1 MAEVIVIQGNQAV
14 QQEKPKLRVCAYAR
28 VSSKSDEQQY
38 SFFGQVQHYTK
49 LINEN
54 PEWEYVDIY
63 ADEGLT
69 GTRKDKRDE
78 FNRMLDDCREGKID
92 KILTKAV
99 SRFARNI
106 SECVEVVKELKEL
119 GVTVYFEEQQLDSGR
134 PSDFTAICVYATIA
148 QEESISIAHNLRM
161 GCAARMKLGTYK
173 QTNAPYG
180 YYIENDEFKINEEQ
194 AQVVRVI
201 FRAYIEGKSIYK
213 IADELNQAGVP
224 TKFGGSAWNMKTI
237 SRILSNVRY
246 KGDALF
252 QKSYTDGFP
261 YKAKK
266 NRGERDKY
274 YTYNANIP
282 IVSREE
288 FDKAEKLLSKRRSLY
303 YSGRTTQEHSFSHMI
318 VCRECGS
325 IYRKKE
331 RGNGK
336 YAWVCRQHDFGVDK
350 CTSKPIDD
358 VYIRKAYILMY
369 NRLKENQEYILH
381 PMLSQIEMIRTN
393 SAEKNLIGDINIQ
406 IAQTTEQ
413 VLSINRLKAKGLIE
427 PVSYIEESNRLNEQ
441 IIKLR
446 KQKKKFQ
453 QKNEFDKVI
462 EQTKKLLKE
471 FKITG
476 AIADFDREQ
485 FKSVVQKIYADSD
498 VLTFRLVN
506 NLELDIR
513 IEEVL

>member
-1 MAEVIVIQGNQAV
+1 M
-14 QQEKPKLRVCAYAR
+14 
-28 VSSKSDEQQY
+28 
-38 SFFGQVQHYTK
+38 
-49 LINEN
+49 
-54 PEWEYVDIY
+54 
-63 ADEGLT
+63 
-69 GTRKDKRDE
+69 
-78 FNRMLDDCREGKID
+78 
-92 KILTKAV
+92 
-99 SRFARNI
+99 
-106 SECVEVVKELKEL
+106 
-119 GVTVYFEEQQLDSGR
+119 
-134 PSDFTAICVYATIA
+134 
-148 QEESISIAHNLRM
+148 
-161 GCAARMKLGTYK
+161 LGTYK

-224 TKFGGSAWNMKTI
+224 NKFGELAWTMKTI

-303 YSGRTTQEHSFSHMI
+303 YSGSTTQEYSFSHMI

-325 IYRKKE
+325 IYRKKD

-358 VYIRKAYILMY
+358 VYIRKASSVPHSPFSNYALLILIPPA
-369 NRLKENQEYILH
+369 L
-381 PMLSQIEMIRTN
+381 LSH
-393 SAEKNLIGDINIQ
+393 
-406 IAQTTEQ
+406 
-413 VLSINRLKAKGLIE
+413 
-427 PVSYIEESNRLNEQ
+427 
-441 IIKLR
+441 
-446 KQKKKFQ
+446 
-453 QKNEFDKVI
+453 
-462 EQTKKLLKE
+462 
-471 FKITG
+471 
-476 AIADFDREQ
+476 
-485 FKSVVQKIYADSD
+485 
-498 VLTFRLVN
+498 
-506 NLELDIR
+506 IR
-513 IEEVL
+513 I